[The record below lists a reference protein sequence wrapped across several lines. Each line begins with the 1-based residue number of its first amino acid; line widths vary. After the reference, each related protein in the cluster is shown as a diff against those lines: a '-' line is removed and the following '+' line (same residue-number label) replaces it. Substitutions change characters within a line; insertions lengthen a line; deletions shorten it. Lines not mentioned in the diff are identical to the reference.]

1 VPVRAGRPGAKRP
14 FLARQPRS
22 RPAPPRGRYRGHR
35 HEQPGGLGAALAQW
49 TDRASATGKAAE
61 RRAGGT
67 AAGAIDAMLHLLRG
81 QVTREI
87 RQAGDAPR

>member
-1 VPVRAGRPGAKRP
+1 VPTTTG
-14 FLARQPRS
+14 S
-22 RPAPPRGRYRGHR
+22 RHASAPAA
-35 HEQPGGLGAALAQW
+35 AALAQW
-49 TDRASATGKAAE
+49 TDRASAAGKAAA

-67 AAGAIDAMLHLLRG
+67 AVGAIDAMLRRLDLLRG

>member
-1 VPVRAGRPGAKRP
+1 
-14 FLARQPRS
+14 L
-22 RPAPPRGRYRGHR
+22 RPAGGDHVWRPPRGRYRGHR
-35 HEQPGGLGAALAQW
+35 HERLGVPGAALAQW
-49 TDRASATGKAAE
+49 TDRASATGKAAG

-67 AAGAIDAMLHLLRG
+67 AVGTIDAMLHRLDLLRG